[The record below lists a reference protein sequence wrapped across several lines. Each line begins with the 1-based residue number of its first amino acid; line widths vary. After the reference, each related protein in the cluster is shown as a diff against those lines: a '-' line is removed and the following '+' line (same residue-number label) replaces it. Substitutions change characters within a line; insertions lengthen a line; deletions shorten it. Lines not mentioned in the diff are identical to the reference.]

1 MRYLLDTNIVSEM
14 IKPNPDAAV
23 LKKFELYQRDLGIG
37 SPVWHELQYGCY
49 RMPLSR
55 KRELV
60 EMFLE
65 DVVKKNLP
73 ILPYDEQAA
82 KWHAMERARLTLQ
95 GKPPSF
101 VDGQI
106 AAITVTNGLILI
118 TRNVDDFKRFS
129 GLKVENW
136 HS

>member
-1 MRYLLDTNIVSEM
+1 MVAIECPLRESE
-14 IKPNPDAAV
+14 
-23 LKKFELYQRDLGIG
+23 
-37 SPVWHELQYGCY
+37 
-49 RMPLSR
+49 
-55 KRELV
+55 ELV

-82 KWHAMERARLTLQ
+82 RWHAMERARLSLQ
-95 GKPPSF
+95 GKSPSF

-106 AAITVTNGLILI
+106 AAITVSNGLILI
-118 TRNVDDFKRFS
+118 TRNVDDFKGFS
-129 GLKVENW
+129 GLRLENW

>member
-1 MRYLLDTNIVSEM
+1 MKYLLDTNMVSEL
-14 IKPNPDAAV
+14 IKPNPDTAV
-23 LKKFELYQRDLGIG
+23 LKKCQQNQHISSIG
-37 SPVWHELQYGCY
+37 SPIWHELQYGCY
-49 RMPLSR
+49 RMPPSR

-65 DVVKKNLP
+65 DVVKKHLP

-82 KWHAMERARLTLQ
+82 RWHAMERARLSLQ
-95 GKPPSF
+95 GKSPTF

-118 TRNVDDFKRFS
+118 TRNVDDFKGFS
-129 GLKVENW
+129 GLQLENW